1 MYLCDMKRGLV
12 YFLLIIFA
20 LQNTKGLWIV
30 TSFHINRNYIAE
42 NICINRFDKIPTCK
56 GQCFLNKQLDQ
67 DQKENK
73 NNLTSAEKEVI
84 FIAPEST
91 EIALQK
97 NILLIEEKKYSFHP
111 ITEYASFLFKLE
123 NPPELV

>member
-1 MYLCDMKRGLV
+1 MKRGLV

-20 LQNTKGLWIV
+20 FQSTKGLWIV

-42 NICINRFDKIPTCK
+42 NLCINRFDKIPVCK
-56 GQCFLNKQLDQ
+56 GQCFLNQQLDQ

-73 NNLTSAEKEVI
+73 NNLTSAEKEVV
-84 FIAPEST
+84 FIAPKST
-91 EIALQK
+91 EIISQK
-97 NILLIEEKKYSFHP
+97 NIQLIEEKKYSFHL
-111 ITEYASFLFKLE
+111 ITDYTSFLFNFE